1 VTEAPPTTEGGEAGS
16 PPEGRGGPYLL
27 LDLLVFPLV
36 IVAVGVGVFVLFGL
50 ITTEGKGPSDYLD
63 LIRTGDSNRRWQ
75 AAYELSKVIQ
85 ESNDPEL
92 SDPRLVGRMVSLFEE
107 AEGDDPRV
115 RRFLALA
122 LGRLGNAQAVPA
134 LLEYLRGVRR
144 GEGTDSETHIYAVW
158 ALGAIREDAA
168 IPELVVLTTHE
179 DPGLRKTAV
188 HALGAFR
195 SEEATAAL
203 ERALGDPTQDVRWN
217 AAAALA
223 RHGHPAAVPVLE
235 QMLDREQLARSG
247 AVTPDQTEEI
257 LLQAIAGAALL
268 SDARLKARLTELGN
282 DDPSLR
288 VRAAARRSLEQR
300 GRRE

>member
-1 VTEAPPTTEGGEAGS
+1 MTEAPPTGQAGS
-16 PPEGRGGPYLL
+16 PPERRGAPYLI

-36 IVAVGVGVFVLFGL
+36 VVAVGVGVFVLFGL
-50 ITTEGKGPSDYLD
+50 ITTEGKGPRDYLD
-63 LIRTGDSNRRWQ
+63 LIRAGDSNRRWQ
-75 AAYELSKVIQ
+75 AAYELSKVIH
-85 ESNDPEL
+85 ESRDPEL
-92 SDPRLVGRMVSLFEE
+92 SDPRLVGGMVSLFEE
-107 AEGDDPRV
+107 AGGDDPRV

-134 LLEYLRGVRR
+134 LLEYLRDAQR
-144 GEGTDSETHIYAVW
+144 GEGTDSQTQIYAVW
-158 ALGAIREDAA
+158 ALGAIGEDAA
-168 IPELVVLTTHE
+168 IPDLVALTTHE

-195 SEEATAAL
+195 SEEATAVL
-203 ERALGDPTQDVRWN
+203 ERALGDTVDDVRWN

-223 RHGHPAAVPVLE
+223 RHGHLAAVPVLE

-247 AVTPDQTEEI
+247 AVTPDQAEEI

-268 SDARLKARLTELGN
+268 SDARLAARLAVLGN
-282 DDPSLR
+282 DDPSLK
-288 VRAAARRSLEQR
+288 VRAAAHRSLELQ